1 MSEERTAEISTPTLW
16 ATVECEPHLPSRRE
30 ARLELQML
38 IARIAALEQEREDAQ
53 PHILAALELVKESAY
68 NEDLD
73 ESDPDSWW
81 VVANGL
87 RALDTE
93 EGK

>member
-1 MSEERTAEISTPTLW
+1 MSRDSYF
-16 ATVECEPHLPSRRE
+16 
-30 ARLELQML
+30 
-38 IARIAALEQEREDAQ
+38 AALEQERKDAQ

-81 VVANGL
+81 VVANAL
-87 RALDTE
+87 RALITE
-93 EGK
+93 EEPKDE